1 MCSGTNMEA
10 GVGSRVSQ
18 GGCGNG
24 ITRAVRPVG
33 RVTPTGLT
41 ECWRALG

>member
-1 MCSGTNMEA
+1 MHSGTNTEA

-18 GGCGNG
+18 GECGNG

-33 RVTPTGLT
+33 RVTPTGLP
-41 ECWRALG
+41 EC